1 MPLADDSDYVFSP
14 MNTSTPAVHKHK
26 TLLYAHHGFGKTYQ
40 CRHYQRAYGKGFII
54 SGESGLKSIEDV
66 GIDFLPFSSWDGE
79 HDPAKGVFSFRGIMK
94 MMATPAFKAA
104 GYQWVAIDSVTEM
117 SERCL
122 THFQEV
128 HAGGK
133 DGFAV
138 WQDYERA
145 MMGALKWVRDLPY
158 HVLITSLAVEE
169 TDDNGVIQF
178 WPMVKQ
184 KKIAKQIPA
193 LFDHVFC
200 GIRATEERK
209 TGSGTSLRVQRLLI
223 TDEVRGWHGKTRD
236 PRQRL
241 EPVERCS
248 DVTELHARMA
258 MPDAEYERWREDQR
272 PKNEASSKTS
282 TTDTE

>member
-1 MPLADDSDYVFSP
+1 MP
-14 MNTSTPAVHKHK
+14 MNTGVASNHKHK

-66 GIDFLPFSSWDGE
+66 GIDYLPFSSWDGD
-79 HDPAKGVFSFRGIMK
+79 HDPAKGVFSFRGIMQ
-94 MMATPAFKAA
+94 MMNTPAFKAQ
-104 GYQWVAIDSVTEM
+104 GYTWIAIDSVTEM

-122 THFQEV
+122 SHFQEV
-128 HAGGK
+128 HKGSK
-133 DGFAV
+133 DGFIA
-138 WQDYERA
+138 WSDYERA

-169 TDDNGVIQF
+169 TDDNGATQF

-200 GIRATEERK
+200 GIRATEEQRV
-209 TGSGTSLRVQRLLI
+209 GGAVNVRVQRLI
-223 TDEVRGWHGKTRD
+223 VTDEVKGWHGKARD

-241 EPVERCS
+241 SPVEKCS
-248 DVTELHARMA
+248 DVTELHARME
-258 MPDAEYERWREDQR
+258 MPDAEYERWREER
-272 PKNEASSKTS
+272 RSEASKTAS
-282 TTDTE
+282 PATTTATTDTE